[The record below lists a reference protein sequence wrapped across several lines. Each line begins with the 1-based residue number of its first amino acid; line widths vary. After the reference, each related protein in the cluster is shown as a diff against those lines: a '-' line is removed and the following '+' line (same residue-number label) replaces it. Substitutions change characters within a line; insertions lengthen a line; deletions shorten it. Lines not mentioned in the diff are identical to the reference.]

1 MFQAVILE
9 AGIVVM
15 ISPAVRNFMRQQGFA
30 EEADSV
36 CDMHFSGL
44 YFQPRIVAS
53 LLVIA
58 ILLQNPVFFFV
69 LSAILWW
76 NVVVPKWNPFE
87 LVYNRMIAA
96 PRGKPTLSP
105 APAPRAF
112 AQGMA
117 AALMLLT
124 GLALHSGWLVAA
136 YILEALLVVAF
147 GALLFGRFCLGA
159 YIFHI
164 LRGKISFAND
174 TLPWARP
181 HA

>member
-1 MFQAVILE
+1 
-9 AGIVVM
+9 M
-15 ISPAVRNFMRQQGFA
+15 ISSSMRNFMKQQGFA

-44 YFQPRIVAS
+44 YFQPRIMAS
-53 LLVIA
+53 LLVVA
-58 ILLQNPVFFFV
+58 ILLQTPIFFFV
-69 LSAILWW
+69 LSAILCW
-76 NVVVPKWNPFE
+76 NVAAPKWNPFE
-87 LVYNRMIAA
+87 VVYNRMIAA

-124 GLALHSGWLVAA
+124 GLTLLLGWLVAA

-147 GALLFGRFCLGA
+147 GALLFGKFCLGA

-181 HA
+181 RA

>member
-1 MFQAVILE
+1 
-9 AGIVVM
+9 M
-15 ISPAVRNFMRQQGFA
+15 ISPIVRNFMRQQGFA

-44 YFQPRIVAS
+44 YFQPRIMAS
-53 LLVIA
+53 LVVIA
-58 ILLQNPVFFFV
+58 ILLQNPSFFFV

-76 NVVVPKWNPFE
+76 NVAIPSWNPFE
-87 LVYNRMIAA
+87 LVYNRLIAA

-117 AALMLLT
+117 AAFMLLA
-124 GLALHSGWLVAA
+124 GLALLSGWLVAA
-136 YILEALLVVAF
+136 YVLEAFLVIAF
-147 GALLFGRFCLGA
+147 GALLFAKFCLGA
-159 YIFHI
+159 YIYHI
-164 LRGKISFAND
+164 LRGKIAFANN